1 MIDQYYLL
9 LVLPALLISLFAQF
23 KVKSTFTK
31 YSQEINSKG
40 LSGAAAASLLLRA
53 NDITD
58 VRIEPVAGEL
68 TDKYNPTSKVLHL
81 SEPVLSK
88 TTIAAVGVA
97 AHETGHAIQHAK
109 GYGPL
114 ALRSML
120 VPVANIGSSFGPTMA
135 IAGLLFGFGL
145 LIDLGIILYACAV
158 LFYVVTLP
166 VEFNASSRALVI
178 LRETNSMTEEELK
191 KVKKV
196 LSAAAMTYVASAL
209 TAIASLLRLVL
220 LSRNR
225 RR

>member
-68 TDKYNPTSKVLHL
+68 TDNYNPTSKVLHL

-88 TTIAAVGVA
+88 TTIAAIGVA

>member
-68 TDKYNPTSKVLHL
+68 TDNYNPTSKVLHL

>member
-1 MIDQYYLL
+1 MIDQYYLI
-9 LVLPALLISLFAQF
+9 LVVPALLISLFAQY
-23 KVKSTFTK
+23 KVKSTFSK
-31 YSQEINSKG
+31 YSQESNSKG
-40 LSGAAAASLLLRA
+40 LTGAVAASLLLRA

-58 VRIEPVAGEL
+58 VRIEPVSGSL
-68 TDKYNPTSKVLHL
+68 TDNYNPTSKVLHL

-109 GYGPL
+109 GYSPL

-135 IAGLLFGFGL
+135 IAGLLLGFGPI
-145 LIDLGIILYACAV
+145 IDIGIILYACSV
-158 LFYVVTLP
+158 LFYIVTLP

>member
-68 TDKYNPTSKVLHL
+68 TDNYNPTSKVLHL

-209 TAIASLLRLVL
+209 TAIVSLLRLIL
-220 LSRNR
+220 ISKNR

>member
-68 TDKYNPTSKVLHL
+68 TDNYNPTSKVLHL

-97 AHETGHAIQHAK
+97 AHETGHAMQHAK